1 MRRFYLIVPLLFVAF
16 MTGCGGSSGGGGG
29 TSVETA
35 VYADGTQTESLT
47 LAYGTP
53 AGFTILVT
61 DKSGNPLSGLDVE
74 VVDENDTLQTPLF
87 VRTGEDGKADVN
99 VSVKAV
105 SVNGTGGTLSF
116 VVYTEDPSLGYGTS
130 FAFPYAVAPWNME
143 LWGGEIDVRVP
154 AYAGLKGEAVY
165 EVPDG
170 VVLIPAAGETM
181 ASGVTFTVNETNV
194 TVAYDGD
201 LISMDGNGSYER
213 SIGVAERND
222 TAALKVNLLVG
233 DGTAAA
239 PMPLRTFDELN
250 AVLPGNTTMSYILTG
265 DIAMDAAWTPV
276 DFNGSFDGDGFTV
289 AFAGAPLFK
298 KLSSATVENLAL
310 TGAVSG
316 YAGLLSASATGTTF
330 KHITTDEESSL
341 YYACP
346 ASNTA
351 TSYAG
356 MLGGTVGGTLED
368 ITLDGSVTLGNC
380 MYGYAGMAAG
390 SLSGTASFITAKGS
404 VNATYLAMYNIGGI
418 AGSMN
423 GTLTDSYGGA
433 TFSTTTAAGSSY
445 YIIMGGLLG
454 RVPESTTITIE
465 RCFSDSA
472 ISGNYYDGGL
482 VGFAYGAT
490 TIYDSYATGNI
501 SGAYLGGII
510 GRAYTQGSAVHT
522 IKRTYVTGT
531 ITGSGQ
537 TVGGIWGSA
546 IGTPTNRSY
555 AYDNLVL
562 SKTLTG
568 GSDSARIH
576 YGIWGESNVAGKDN
590 YAYSEMLVN
599 GATRSSA
606 DDEDPDG
613 ADVMPAELTEAF
625 FTETLGW
632 DPAVWDFDFD
642 SRDYKLPILKSHNVE
657 VQKALPMPEHLQ

>member
-1 MRRFYLIVPLLFVAF
+1 MRRFYLLLPLLFAAF
-16 MTGCGGSSGGGGG
+16 MAGCGSSSGGGGG
-29 TSVETA
+29 TSVETV

-61 DKSGNPLSGLDVE
+61 DKSGNPLGGLDVE

-105 SVNGTGGTLSF
+105 AVNGTGGTLSF

-170 VVLIPAAGETM
+170 VLLIPAAGVTM

-250 AVLPGNTTMSYILTG
+250 ATLPGNTAMHYILTG
-265 DIAMDAAWTPV
+265 DIAMDETWTPV
-276 DFNGSFDGDGFTV
+276 DFNGSFDGDGFTMT
-289 AFAGAPLFK
+289 FAGAPLFK
-298 KLSSATVENLAL
+298 KLNNATVENLAL

-316 YAGLLSASATGTTF
+316 YTGLLSASATGTTF
-330 KHITTDEESSL
+330 RHITTDEESSL

-346 ASNTA
+346 ASNSA
-351 TSYAG
+351 TSYVG
-356 MLGGTVGGTLED
+356 MLGGSVSGTLED

-380 MYGYAGMAAG
+380 MYGHVGMAAG

-404 VNATYLAMYNIGGI
+404 VSATYLAMYYIGSI
-418 AGSMN
+418 AGKIS
-423 GTLTDSYGGA
+423 GTLTDSYGGTA
-433 TFSTTTAAGSSY
+433 FSTTTAAGASY
-445 YIIMGGLLG
+445 YIFMGGLVG
-454 RVPESTTITIE
+454 KSEGVTIE
-465 RCFSDSA
+465 RCFSDSDV
-472 ISGNYYDGGL
+472 SGNYREGGL
-482 VGFAYGAT
+482 IGWMESPT
-490 TIYDSYATGNI
+490 TVYDSYATGNV
-501 SGAYLGGII
+501 SGAYLGGIAGGGYI
-510 GRAYTQGSAVHT
+510 GGGVTHT

-531 ITGSGQ
+531 ISGNGQ
-537 TVGGIWGSA
+537 TVGGIWGSTY
-546 IGTPTNRSY
+546 GSVTDRSKLT
-555 AYDNLVL
+555 DSLVL
-562 SKTLTG
+562 SKTMTG

-576 YGIWGESNVAGKDN
+576 YGIWGESNVAGTDN
-590 YAYSEMLVN
+590 YAYSGMLVN
-599 GATRSSA
+599 GVIRSSA
-606 DDEDPDG
+606 DDEDPNG
-613 ADVMPAELTEAF
+613 ADVMPAELTPAF
-625 FTETLGW
+625 FTDTLGW

-657 VQKALPMPEHLQ
+657 LQKALPMPEHLQ

>member
-1 MRRFYLIVPLLFVAF
+1 MRRFYLLLPLLFAAF
-16 MTGCGGSSGGGGG
+16 MVGCGGSSGGGGG

-105 SVNGTGGTLSF
+105 SVNGTGGTLAF

-154 AYAGLKGEAVY
+154 AYAGLKGKAVY

-201 LISMDGNGSYER
+201 LVSMDGNGSYER

-250 AVLPGNTTMSYILTG
+250 ATLPGNTTMHYILTG

-289 AFAGAPLFK
+289 TFAGAPLFK

-310 TGAVSG
+310 TGTVTDYTG
-316 YAGLLSASATGTTF
+316 MLSASATGTTF
-330 KHITTDEESSL
+330 KSITAKDASL
-341 YYACP
+341 SYACET
-346 ASNTA
+346 SNSA
-351 TSYAG
+351 TVSAG
-356 MLGGTVGGTLED
+356 LLGGSVGGTLED

-380 MYGYAGMAAG
+380 VYGYVGMVAG
-390 SLSGTASFITAKGS
+390 SLSGTASFVTAKGS
-404 VNATYLAMYNIGGI
+404 VTGSYLTVYYMGSI
-418 AGSMN
+418 AGTMG

-433 TFSTTTAAGSSY
+433 ALSSVSAAGSY
-445 YIIMGGLLG
+445 TYIMMGGLAG
-454 RVPESTTITIE
+454 KSSGMTIE
-465 RCFSDSA
+465 RCFSDSDVSA
-472 ISGNYYDGGL
+472 DYYQGGM
-482 VGFAYGAT
+482 VGYVYGST
-490 TIYDSYATGNI
+490 NVYDSYVAG
-501 SGAYLGGII
+501 SVEGAYAGGIF
-510 GRAYTQGSAVHT
+510 GQVNVDNDVTHR
-522 IKRTYVTGT
+522 IKRTYVTGNV
-531 ITGSGQ
+531 TGSQ
-537 TVGGIWGSA
+537 PAGGIWGEAS
-546 IGTPTNRSY
+546 GNSPERSY
-555 AYDNLVL
+555 AYDNLIL
-562 SKTLTG
+562 SKTITG
-568 GSDSARIH
+568 GDDSARISND
-576 YGIWGESNVAGKDN
+576 IWGAGNIAGRGN
-590 YAYSEMLVN
+590 YAYAEMLVN
-599 GATRSSA
+599 GVTRSSSDA
-606 DDEDPDG
+606 AGVDG
-613 ADVMPAELTEAF
+613 ADIMPVELTEAF

-632 DPAVWDFDFD
+632 DPEVWDFNFD

-657 VQKALPMPEHLQ
+657 LQKALPMPEHLQ